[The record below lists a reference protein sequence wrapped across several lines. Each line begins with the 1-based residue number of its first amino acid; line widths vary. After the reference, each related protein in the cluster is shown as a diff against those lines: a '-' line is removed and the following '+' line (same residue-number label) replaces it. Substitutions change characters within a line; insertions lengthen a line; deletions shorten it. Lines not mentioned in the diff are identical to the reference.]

1 MKHTEQLFDH
11 VISKLDKEEIHSA
24 SGIFNN
30 SVFKKVINE
39 IIEVKSKS
47 IVEDIST
54 QEELNL
60 ARFTLEGNREILE
73 VFKRLDA
80 SIDKVIKEEFDKNA
94 IIDN

>member
-1 MKHTEQLFDH
+1 M
-11 VISKLDKEEIHSA
+11 
-24 SGIFNN
+24 
-30 SVFKKVINE
+30 
-39 IIEVKSKS
+39 KSKS